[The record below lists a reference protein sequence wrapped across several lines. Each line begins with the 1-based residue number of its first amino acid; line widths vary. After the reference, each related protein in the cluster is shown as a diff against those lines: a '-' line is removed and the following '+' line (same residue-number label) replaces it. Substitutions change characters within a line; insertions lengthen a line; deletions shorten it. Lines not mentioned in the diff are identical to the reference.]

1 MGTRVRVQIAMAY
14 LEEAVLDVLLKAK
27 EEGCGCLGPAE
38 VSHRTGI
45 YRGKHRL
52 VDAMAAGTLNRLFD
66 RELVSRCRQ
75 PNGRSGWKIRSS

>member
-1 MGTRVRVQIAMAY
+1 MATSVRVQIAMTY

-45 YRGKHRL
+45 YRGSDRL
-52 VDAMAAGTLNRLFD
+52 VDAIAAGTLNSLED
-66 RELVSRCRQ
+66 RGLVARCTQ
-75 PNGRSGWKIRSS
+75 PNGRGGWKISF